1 MKFND
6 CFPPRPLLQSEPI
19 MQPAAPVTLN
29 AEQAEE
35 LNKQLSN
42 MRHDIN
48 NHLSL
53 MMAALELV
61 RRKPEAAERMASTLV
76 EQPTKIGESMKKF
89 SAQFEGAF
97 GIKRG

>member
-1 MKFND
+1 
-6 CFPPRPLLQSEPI
+6 
-19 MQPAAPVTLN
+19 MQTAAPVTLT
-29 AEQAEE
+29 ADQAEE

-53 MMAALELV
+53 MMAAVELV
-61 RRKPEAAERMASTLV
+61 RRKPEAAERMATTLT
-76 EQPTKIGESMKKF
+76 EQPAKIGESMKKF
-89 SAQFEGAF
+89 SAQFEATF

>member
-1 MKFND
+1 
-6 CFPPRPLLQSEPI
+6 
-19 MQPAAPVTLN
+19 MQTAAPVTLT
-29 AEQAEE
+29 ADQAEE

-53 MMAALELV
+53 MMAAVELV
-61 RRKPEAAERMASTLV
+61 RRKPEAAERMAHTLT
-76 EQPTKIGESMKKF
+76 EQPAKIGESMKKF
-89 SAQFEGAF
+89 SAQFEATF

>member
-1 MKFND
+1 MTSPD
-6 CFPPRPLLQSEPI
+6 QSLAMTSQQI
-19 MQPAAPVTLN
+19 
-29 AEQAEE
+29 EE

-53 MMAALELV
+53 MMAAVELV
-61 RRKPEAAERMASTLV
+61 RRKPEAAERMATMLT
-76 EQPTKIGESMKKF
+76 EQPAKIGDSMKKF
-89 SAQFEGAF
+89 SAEFEKAF